1 MPFNYSSVFLLRCN
15 AHGLSPFYIADKR
28 CKYDHISSIQE
39 NRHFR
44 PAGVAEKR
52 TILRK
57 KLKYSILN
65 IAFDILSWY
74 SICKSFLRMVFYPQ
88 GVVWKLAFYKINI
101 RNEWSS

>member
-1 MPFNYSSVFLLRCN
+1 MGFPLF
-15 AHGLSPFYIADKR
+15 
-28 CKYDHISSIQE
+28 
-39 NRHFR
+39 
-44 PAGVAEKR
+44 
-52 TILRK
+52 ILRTKDVNTITFPAYRRTVTSVRQELLKNEPYYAK